1 GRGRVCDD
9 PGAQGRQRA
18 LGRRRRL
25 GHGAATAGGAR
36 PRAVGIA
43 GHPAGRQALQH
54 ARSRRAL
61 TLGDLYLGFFA
72 AGARGFGG
80 ALPWTRRMLVE
91 ERRWLTAREF
101 NDVFGL
107 CNLLPGPNTLN
118 ITIVVGSR
126 FHGWRGALAGVAGLL
141 SLPLA
146 VTLLLAALFAHI
158 GTLPSIESVLR
169 GVGAAVAG
177 L

>member
-1 GRGRVCDD
+1 
-9 PGAQGRQRA
+9 
-18 LGRRRRL
+18 
-25 GHGAATAGGAR
+25 
-36 PRAVGIA
+36 
-43 GHPAGRQALQH
+43 
-54 ARSRRAL
+54 
-61 TLGDLYLGFFA
+61 
-72 AGARGFGG
+72 
-80 ALPWTRRMLVE
+80 MLVE

-141 SLPLA
+141 SLPLTVA
-146 VTLLLAALFAHI
+146 LLLGALFAHV
-158 GTLPSIESVLR
+158 GTLPGIEAVLR

-177 L
+177 LVLATGVKMAVSLGRTPRALGFLLATVTAIAVLRWPLVPVLVTLIPLSVLVVWIRRA